1 MNAAC
6 VNVKT
11 RSGELLPISALVV
24 PIIATPLRNTVTVNV
39 TQLPHLHD
47 LPLAYPI
54 TQDDS
59 FTISL
64 LIGTDYYWDLVEDH
78 IIRGSGPSSKLG
90 YLLSGPLPTG
100 YTLTT
105 HTSALHVTTNCDLR
119 QFWELESTGTNATF
133 DTSTNETF
141 LLDYSN
147 THVSRQP
154 DGSYCAKL
162 PWKPV
167 HPFANQS
174 RNLLEANTLP

>member
-1 MNAAC
+1 LA
-6 VNVKT
+6 
-11 RSGELLPISALVV
+11 
-24 PIIATPLRNTVTVNV
+24 
-39 TQLPHLHD
+39 HL
-47 LPLAYPI
+47 I

-64 LIGTDYYWDLVEDH
+64 LIGTDYYWDLVKDH
-78 IIRGSGPSSKLG
+78 SIRGNGPTAMISKLG

-119 QFWELESTGTNATF
+119 QFWELESTGTNAKIY
-133 DTSTNETF
+133 TSTNETF

-167 HPFANQS
+167 TPLCQPIEKSVGSEHTPLSTTWHKHQHYLKPITILS
-174 RNLLEANTLP
+174 LIKLRKDSLRKSLTLLTIQL